1 MVIVAIFSIVFAL
14 VVGVMQTLDIYSTIV
29 PARAL
34 SFAIV
39 FFVLPVLV
47 VVLVSA
53 DNVWGR
59 FVVCLFLVG
68 AASFYALVEKSIAM
82 FPDRDK
88 TVASI
93 VLVTAMLLS
102 AWFYQSPKLRQYVR
116 HVRSYRESV
125 SLKRG
130 DSGLP
135 ASNPAA
141 TRRRAIY
148 IDVLEVATIVVLLA
162 LVAGAIAQW
171 NTQA

>member
-34 SFAIV
+34 MFAIV

-53 DNVWGR
+53 DNAWGR

-68 AASFYALVEKSIAM
+68 AALFYALVEKSIAL
-82 FPDRDK
+82 FPVREK

-93 VLVTAMLLS
+93 LLIASMLLS
-102 AWFYQSPKLRQYVR
+102 AWFYQSSKLRQYVR

-125 SLKRG
+125 SHKRG
-130 DSGLP
+130 DGALP
-135 ASNPAA
+135 VSNPAA

-148 IDVLEVATIVVLLA
+148 IDVLEVATIVVLLV
-162 LVAGAIAQW
+162 LVAGAVAQMGKS
-171 NTQA
+171 